1 MHNTIVHI
9 SHSGQVL
16 LKHRRNYRA
25 STDFFFLDQELKR
38 KYLALLPPQQIIDI
52 CLTFDV
58 HVPPYVK
65 STIWPHDIN
74 AAIAALDTTASSSNT
89 NTTQNVLGKPVPVMD
104 SLRSSPSTEQPP
116 TVKEVGP
123 PTEPQPPD
131 KGPSLAPVPSAAS
144 TSPSTASPSPVQG
157 TQSSPPVVSE
167 PVRSVPPPP
176 VQQLHPHPQP
186 TFPHQPY
193 GFSPSTAYPH
203 NPYYPTHSTAYAYPH
218 SAYAPYAPI
227 QSGYHHPHVLPAY
240 PTPSTYNNLMPLPP
254 PPEGV
259 NADDLPSYE
268 EMIVEALSSTTDP
281 EGYAPKDLFTWMA
294 SRYPLQSNFRPSASQ
309 ALQKAYRRGR
319 FEKSSGGK
327 YRLNPTWDGG
337 NVRASLFQLTYIQL
351 TVYFIIQTLRRSTR
365 RPQTQNSLSS
375 GPPAPASP
383 FTKTPLVHHHQQTP
397 TAAAGP
403 PFPSYG
409 YAYPRMGYPGVPPQ
423 PQPAPA
429 ASSPSAKPS
438 PDHDGNS
445 VDAYE
450 AAQTILK
457 AINFGS
463 LLQLPVEG
471 SDDSR
476 GADEHQPQHSGL
488 ETLLSHVQAA
498 LASSTAG
505 TTAAGPLPVAE
516 PAEPATLTNPGTAV
530 EPRAELQAQLALLAA
545 HLAELSQTEEATS
558 TLQDAPPLPPVPT
571 LVPTH
576 DPPPQIS
583 PVTPVIA
590 DINPSETQNDDDN
603 DDSDDDDMEE
613 II

>member
-1 MHNTIVHI
+1 MHNTIVRI

-16 LKHRRNYRA
+16 LKHCRNYRA
-25 STDFFFLDQELKR
+25 STDLFFFLDQELKR
-38 KYLALLPPQQIIDI
+38 KYLALLPPQQIIEI

-89 NTTQNVLGKPVPVMD
+89 NATQNVLGKPVPVMD
-104 SLRSSPSTEQPP
+104 SLRSSPLTEQPP

-131 KGPSLAPVPSAAS
+131 KEPSLAPVPSAAS

-167 PVRSVPPPP
+167 PVQSVPPPP

-203 NPYYPTHSTAYAYPH
+203 NPYYPTHSTPYAYPH
-218 SAYAPYAPI
+218 SAYAPYPPI

-240 PTPSTYNNLMPLPP
+240 PAPSTFNNLMPLPP

-309 ALQKAYRRGR
+309 ALQKAYKRGR

-337 NVRASLFQLTYIQL
+337 NVRAPLFQLTCIQL
-351 TVYFIIQTLRRSTR
+351 IAYFIIQDTTSINTSTANPKFALVR
-365 RPQTQNSLSS
+365 ASSSCVSLYQNTACAS
-375 GPPAPASP
+375 PPA
-383 FTKTPLVHHHQQTP
+383 
-397 TAAAGP
+397 
-403 PFPSYG
+403 
-409 YAYPRMGYPGVPPQ
+409 
-423 PQPAPA
+423 
-429 ASSPSAKPS
+429 
-438 PDHDGNS
+438 N
-445 VDAYE
+445 
-450 AAQTILK
+450 
-457 AINFGS
+457 
-463 LLQLPVEG
+463 
-471 SDDSR
+471 
-476 GADEHQPQHSGL
+476 
-488 ETLLSHVQAA
+488 
-498 LASSTAG
+498 
-505 TTAAGPLPVAE
+505 
-516 PAEPATLTNPGTAV
+516 
-530 EPRAELQAQLALLAA
+530 
-545 HLAELSQTEEATS
+545 
-558 TLQDAPPLPPVPT
+558 
-571 LVPTH
+571 TH
-576 DPPPQIS
+576 PI
-583 PVTPVIA
+583 
-590 DINPSETQNDDDN
+590 
-603 DDSDDDDMEE
+603 
-613 II
+613 